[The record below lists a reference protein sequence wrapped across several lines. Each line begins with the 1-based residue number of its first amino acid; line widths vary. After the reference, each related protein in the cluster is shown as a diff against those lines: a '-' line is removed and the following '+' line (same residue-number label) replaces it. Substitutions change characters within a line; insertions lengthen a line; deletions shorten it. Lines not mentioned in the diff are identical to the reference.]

1 MHCNT
6 GRFGEAEEEFVRA
19 GKPKEAIDM
28 YCHQQDWAAALRVAN
43 TCDPASVPS
52 ICALQVGVQCSTA
65 AERKEMF
72 HIVLTASLPRRSC
85 ASEASVPQLLP
96 TKLILAGTLYCSST

>member
-1 MHCNT
+1 MRCNT

-28 YCHQQDWAAALRVAN
+28 YCHQQDWAAALSVAN

-52 ICALQVGVQCSTA
+52 ICALQVIVLYSALAKRVETCVAYQGPLYPGAAQGCCLKTA
-65 AERKEMF
+65 AAYWAPTQP
-72 HIVLTASLPRRSC
+72 IVTGP
-85 ASEASVPQLLP
+85 
-96 TKLILAGTLYCSST
+96 I